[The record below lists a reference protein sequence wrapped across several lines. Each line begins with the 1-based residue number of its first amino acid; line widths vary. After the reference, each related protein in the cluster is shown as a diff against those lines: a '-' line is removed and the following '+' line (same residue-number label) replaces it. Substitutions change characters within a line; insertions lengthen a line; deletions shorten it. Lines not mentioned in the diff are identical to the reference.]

1 MALKQVLGVDISMD
15 SFDVNLHF
23 LTDDFKKKCVGSRKF
38 ENNMKGYN
46 DLNLWVK
53 KRKDDNLALSAVIE
67 FTGVYY
73 ECLAHYLRDQRYI
86 VHMVIPSKAKK
97 YIESLSKCSKTDKL
111 DAQSLAWMG
120 LERDLRRW
128 EPISKNFLELRHLTR
143 EREELLKE
151 KTIVNNRLHAMK
163 KGYSPSLKAIQR
175 YEERVALIKDQIDDV
190 EADIKMFIKEK
201 PLLNEKVKKIIT
213 IPGVGI
219 TTAATIIAETN
230 GFSAILNQKQLTS
243 YAGYDVKFNESGKFK
258 GRTKISKQGNAHIRR
273 VLHFPAQT
281 AIIHNA
287 PLSTFYQR
295 VNANKIKPMIGG
307 VAVQRKLLCLTYAI
321 WKTDRVFDPKYEITK
336 TCKKKVGLLE
346 S

>member
-1 MALKQVLGVDISMD
+1 MALKQVVGIDISMD
-15 SFDVNLHF
+15 SFDVNLHI
-23 LTDDFKKKCVGSRKF
+23 LKDDFKKKCVGSRKF
-38 ENNMKGYN
+38 ENNLKGFN
-46 DLNLWVK
+46 ELNLWLK
-53 KRKDDNLALSAVIE
+53 KRKEDTLTLSAVIE

-73 ECLAHYLRDQRYI
+73 ECLAHYLRDQGYV

-97 YIESLSKCSKTDKL
+97 YMESLSRCSKTDRL

-120 LERDLRRW
+120 LERDLRVW
-128 EPISKNFLELRHLTR
+128 EPISKSFLELRSLTR

-151 KTIVNNRLHAMK
+151 KTIVNNRLHAMNK
-163 KGYSPSLKAIQR
+163 SYSPASKAIQR
-175 YEERVALIKDQIDDV
+175 YEERLALIKAQIDEV
-190 EADIKMFIKEK
+190 EADIKAFIKEK
-201 PLLNEKVKKIIT
+201 PLLNEKIKKVIT

-219 TTAATIIAETN
+219 ITVATILAETN

-307 VAVQRKLLCLTYAI
+307 VAVQRKLLCLIYAI
-321 WKTDRVFDPKYEITK
+321 WKTDQVFNPNHEMQKIHI
-336 TCKKKVGLLE
+336 KK
-346 S
+346 